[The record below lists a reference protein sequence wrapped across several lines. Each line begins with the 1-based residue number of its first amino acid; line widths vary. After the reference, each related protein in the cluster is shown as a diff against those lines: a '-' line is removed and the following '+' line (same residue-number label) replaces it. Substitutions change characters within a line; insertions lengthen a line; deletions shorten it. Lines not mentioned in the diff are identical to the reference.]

1 MTSQDALSPS
11 LLSTADVFTCHYWMS
26 LTLVLSLYALFF
38 PFYSQPNRTA
48 DQGLFLLKKI
58 KFIWIQIDLYKDA
71 TNPKNNNKKKK
82 GFLLLVIK
90 LLGVWL
96 LQMKHFRPK
105 IWFLNKNP
113 QIIYSITFVLCVT
126 LFCTCSTET
135 SGFSWESTLLPVQ
148 CGAEPAWYCLPL
160 WFSQQAKP
168 LFLDIFLWVLYF
180 ILGKVWAPL
189 SAASQACSG
198 HSGSVWVAWLM
209 VALCRRTE
217 ILWAEP
223 VIRVMDW
230 VSRAGT
236 AGVTAGNSNTSSSS
250 GKKKGNTKQRT
261 VNKLFIVSWY
271 TSGIWAWLQLLK
283 HQMYKVKA
291 LVFLL

>member
-1 MTSQDALSPS
+1 MQ
-11 LLSTADVFTCHYWMS
+11 
-26 LTLVLSLYALFF
+26 
-38 PFYSQPNRTA
+38 Q
-48 DQGLFLLKKI
+48 
-58 KFIWIQIDLYKDA
+58 IQIIIF
-71 TNPKNNNKKKK
+71 KKK

-198 HSGSVWVAWLM
+198 HSGSVCVAWLM